1 MRWYQRTLGPL
12 ILAKDLSIKKVST
25 FELKEQNIIQSIEK
39 LRSTFPNFVVFF
51 FFGLFAFSKATPTA
65 YGGSQPRGLIG
76 AVAAKP
82 TPEPQQRRI

>member
-51 FFGLFAFSKATPTA
+51 FLVFLPFLRPH
-65 YGGSQPRGLIG
+65 PRHMEVPSLGVSL
-76 AVAAKP
+76 
-82 TPEPQQRRI
+82 EL